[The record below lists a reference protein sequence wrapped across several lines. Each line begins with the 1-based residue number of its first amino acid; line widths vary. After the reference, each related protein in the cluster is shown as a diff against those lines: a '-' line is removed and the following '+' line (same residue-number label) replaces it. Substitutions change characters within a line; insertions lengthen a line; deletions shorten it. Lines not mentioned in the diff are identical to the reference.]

1 MKRKYLWIGGG
12 LVALIGAA
20 AVFGGGPE
28 PTQVETQKVVRRTIT
43 ETVIASGR
51 IQPEV
56 EVKISAEVSGQL
68 IALPVREGDVVEA
81 GDLLAQIN
89 PDIYESRLSQ
99 AQAALNNAQASAAT
113 ASARFIQAQ
122 AAWGAAELAWTRSQA
137 LFAQG
142 VLSRADFEQ
151 SEVSHQSAKA
161 DLEAS
166 QQSVRSAE
174 FTIRSARATVGES
187 RDNLDRTVLRAPQN
201 GVVTALTKEI
211 GEGVQGIGSFQGE
224 VIMRV
229 SDLTAMEVDVE
240 VNESDIVKVSLGDTA
255 SIEVDAYID
264 QSFLGIVTE
273 IGNTALNGAGS
284 TNLSLND
291 VTNFSVKVRVLPQDL
306 STIEVGEVAAI
317 FRPGMSATVE
327 IRTKTLFDIPAVPI
341 QAVTTRNDTAK
352 SAVGTSASN
361 LVQLVV
367 FALGEDGNVE
377 QVNVKTG
384 IQDNHFIA
392 LKEGPA
398 PGTLLV
404 TGPYETLS
412 RKLEDGDAVEV
423 KGGDDDGNDNGED
436 SLH

>member
-1 MKRKYLWIGGG
+1 
-12 LVALIGAA
+12 
-20 AVFGGGPE
+20 
-28 PTQVETQKVVRRTIT
+28 
-43 ETVIASGR
+43 
-51 IQPEV
+51 
-56 EVKISAEVSGQL
+56 
-68 IALPVREGDVVEA
+68 
-81 GDLLAQIN
+81 LLAQIN

-306 STIEVGEVAAI
+306 STIEAGEAAAI

-352 SAVGTSASN
+352 SAVGASASN

-423 KGGDDDGNDNGED
+423 KGGDDDGNDDGED